1 MAVYEEYLPPKRRPD
16 KLSDKLPWRYVAAP
30 GVIGH
35 KDQGHSLQ
43 RTYGVRGPDPVGLA
57 PEVQGVRMM
66 QANNALKRL
75 PGRWMLQSEAQRVP
89 VLTLPGVPDD
99 APLLVRLL
107 DRAYRASLLTAPGL
121 RETTYFHT
129 LTWTP
134 PSASTEGF
142 MRFFT
147 RGPGATWRSPDPEA
161 VSVMDFLTQSDMF
174 MGLLQG
180 ILAECTPLTTV
191 DTLAYLHS
199 CVSDRWR
206 PWKLPGSLVDIDYLL
221 CDSPLDPS
229 GWYPQLGAWHLRTCS
244 LKAYPRESIV
254 GMMRT
259 LEGLDLDFRW
269 CTRQIALP
277 KQVQEGILR
286 KAQKAWVHEEK
297 GFSDRLSEN
306 ITHEGTRVL
315 NTDAL
320 NKASEVDIA
329 RQEIGADVI
338 AYGAFT
344 STVTTWH
351 TDPQVADEQRRLIM
365 QAFADRGI
373 GTVEEGVHQEAA
385 WLSSHPGN
393 RLDNVNASHQST
405 LTLAHL
411 SPGLTA
417 AWRGP
422 SRDAYLKGGP
432 WCYARTEGNTLF
444 RVVNHFYD
452 EQSGDFRDLGH
463 FLTLGYTG
471 SGKSTLSAWLRLMWH
486 QYTQAG
492 QPQTRLFDIKR
503 HGKLLTLLLGGN
515 WYDLGDPSWH
525 AQPLR
530 HVDDLSRRRT
540 ILQWVLDLLAQYHV
554 PITAP
559 IQRYVSSN
567 LERLARYPAPE
578 RTFTTFLELLVDSVR
593 MTEAMMR
600 KGHID
605 SGGQMHADTH
615 MPDLLQQFMA
625 VRNVL
630 KLFTAG
636 GDYNGVFD
644 GHEED
649 FDDNPVQTF
658 ELDDLLAQSQLL
670 QPVMRYVLPQ
680 VEYQMSTDCP
690 MMLTFDDAA
699 IPLEVPYIR
708 QDAKGWLRTAR
719 KLGVS
724 VGFATHSLE
733 DLFGKESP
741 IGEEMAAILLESCP
755 VRFYLPNPEASKA
768 SIRPIYRRL
777 GLEDPAIDQIAVM
790 QPRRDVYYELREMG
804 QRPIVLKFPR
814 IILDCIARNTADDHR
829 LIDEILQKE
838 GREGFCEGWMR
849 HHGYAEEFD
858 ALVADSERRT
868 DGDDRG

>member
-1 MAVYEEYLPPKRRPD
+1 MAVYEEYVPQKRRPD
-16 KLSDKLPWRYVAAP
+16 KLSDKLPWRFVAAP
-30 GVIGH
+30 GVICH

-43 RTYGVRGPDPVGLA
+43 RSYRVRGPDPVGLA
-57 PEVQGVRMM
+57 TEVQGIRMM

-89 VLTLPGVPDD
+89 VLDLPGVPDD

-107 DRAYRASLLTAPGL
+107 DRAYRQSLLAGPGV

-134 PSASTEGF
+134 PSASTESF

-147 RGPGATWRSPDPEA
+147 RGPGASWRSPDPA
-161 VSVMDFLTQSDMF
+161 ALSVLDFLTQSDVF

-180 ILAECTPLTTV
+180 ILAECTPLTTLE
-191 DTLAYLHS
+191 TLAYLHT
-199 CVSDRWR
+199 CVSSRWR
-206 PWKLPGSLVDIDYLL
+206 TWKLPGSLLDIDFLL

-229 GWYPQLGAWHLRTCS
+229 GWWPELGKWHLRTCS
-244 LKAYPRESIV
+244 LKAYPRESII

-269 CTRQIALP
+269 CTRMIALP
-277 KQVQEGILR
+277 KQMQEGLLR
-286 KAQKAWVHEEK
+286 KAQKAWVHEEI

-306 ITHEGTRVL
+306 ITHEGTKVR
-315 NTDAL
+315 NTDAI
-320 NKASEVDIA
+320 NKATEVDIA

-444 RVVNHFYD
+444 RVVDHFYD
-452 EQSGDFRDLGH
+452 DRNADFRDLGH
-463 FLTLGYTG
+463 FMLVGATG
-471 SGKSTLSAWLRLMWH
+471 SGKSTLANWLRLMWL
-486 QYTQAG
+486 QYPQTQAK
-492 QPQTRLFDIKR
+492 LFDVDK
-503 HGKLLTLLLGGN
+503 HGRLLTLLLGGS
-515 WYDLGDPSWH
+515 WYDLGSPQWR

-530 HVDDLSRRRT
+530 HCDDGAQFPL
-540 ILQWVLDLLAQYHV
+540 ILDWIVGLCEHAGLDNVLLAQ
-554 PITAP
+554 
-559 IQRYVSSN
+559 RY
-567 LERLARYPAPE
+567 LAGGLKKLADRPPAE
-578 RTFTTFLELLVDSVR
+578 RTFTTLLGIFHEPPPGQQSAFNRTRVKVDGAGVAHLETTL
-593 MTEAMMR
+593 TELDR
-600 KGHID
+600 I
-605 SGGQMHADTH
+605 QMHVRYV
-615 MPDLLQQFMA
+615 LQRYAM
-625 VRNVL
+625 
-630 KLFTAG
+630 G
-636 GDYNGVFD
+636 GEYNGLFD
-644 GHEED
+644 GTEED
-649 FDDNPVQTF
+649 FDANRVQTF
-658 ELDDLLAQSQLL
+658 ELRDLLSKSRLL
-670 QPVMRYVLPQ
+670 DPVLTYVLPH
-680 VEYQMSTDCP
+680 VERQMSTDHP
-690 MMLTFDDAA
+690 MFLMFEDAS
-699 IPLEVPYIR
+699 IPWKVPKIR
-708 QDAKGWLRTAR
+708 EQNEEWFMTSR
-719 KLGVS
+719 KKGVS
-724 VGFATHSLE
+724 LGFATHNLGQV
-733 DLFGKESP
+733 FTSP
-741 IGEEMAAILLESCP
+741 IAELLIESCP
-755 VRFYLPNPEASKA
+755 VRFYLPNEDASKPT
-768 SIRPIYRRL
+768 IREIYRKI
-777 GLEDPAIDQIAVM
+777 GLEHSAIDQIALM

-804 QRPIVLKFPR
+804 QRPITLRFSN
-814 IILDCIARNTADDHR
+814 IILDCIARNTAEDHR

-838 GREGFCEGWMR
+838 GREGFCESWLR
-849 HHGYAEEFD
+849 HHGYEEQLD
-858 ALVADSERRT
+858 ELVAYPGEEH
-868 DGDDRG
+868 